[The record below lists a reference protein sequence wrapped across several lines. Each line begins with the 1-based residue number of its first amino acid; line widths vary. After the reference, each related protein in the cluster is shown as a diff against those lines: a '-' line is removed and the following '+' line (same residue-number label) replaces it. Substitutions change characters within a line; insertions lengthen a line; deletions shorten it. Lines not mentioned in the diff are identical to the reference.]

1 MGVPVGNM
9 ILETFSNK
17 EHSVQISESVNGKD
31 VYIVQTGAGG
41 PQGDSDLLE
50 VLTMIH
56 TAKINSA
63 SSVTVVLPN
72 YPFARADK
80 VDKPRTPIM
89 AKLVADLLTTAGAD
103 HVVTMDLHAGQIQGF
118 FTVPVDNL
126 FASPAITH
134 WIKNNL
140 EDWEEA
146 VLVSP
151 DMGGAK
157 RCTGLASK
165 LNLDFALIH
174 KERKRAN
181 EISRMVLVGDVKD
194 RVCVIL
200 DDMSDTCGTLCKGA
214 EVLKKHGAKKVIGI
228 VTHGVLSG
236 SALERI
242 NETDSLELLVVTNTI
257 PQEGNLMKCPKIRSI
272 DVTPT
277 FAEALRC
284 KQAGQSLDTVFK
296 LDMFGSLP

>member
-1 MGVPVGNM
+1 M
-9 ILETFSNK
+9 ISETFSNK
-17 EHSVQISESVNGKD
+17 EHSVQISESVNGRD

-63 SSVTVVLPN
+63 ASVTVVLPN

-118 FTVPVDNL
+118 FSIPVDNL
-126 FASPAITH
+126 FASPAITT
-134 WIKNNL
+134 WIKSNL
-140 EDWEEA
+140 ENWEEA

-181 EISRMVLVGDVKD
+181 EISRMILVGDVKD

-214 EVLKKHGAKKVIGI
+214 EILKKNGAKRVIGI

-236 SALERI
+236 NALQRI

-257 PQEGNLMKCPKIRSI
+257 PQDKNMVECPKIRSV

-284 KQAGQSLDTVFK
+284 KQEGKSLDDVFK
-296 LDMFGSLP
+296 LDMFEYLP

>member
-1 MGVPVGNM
+1 M
-9 ILETFSNK
+9 ISETFSNK
-17 EHSVQISESVNGKD
+17 EHSVQISESVNGRD

-63 SSVTVVLPN
+63 ASVTVVLPN

-118 FTVPVDNL
+118 FSIPVDNL
-126 FASPAITH
+126 FASPAITT
-134 WIKNNL
+134 WIKSNL
-140 EDWEEA
+140 ENWEEA

-181 EISRMVLVGDVKD
+181 EISRMILVGDVKD

-214 EVLKKHGAKKVIGI
+214 EILKKNGAKRVIGI

-236 SALERI
+236 NALQRI

-257 PQEGNLMKCPKIRSI
+257 PQDKNMMDCSKIQ
-272 DVTPT
+272 VTTPWC
-277 FAEALRC
+277 L
-284 KQAGQSLDTVFK
+284 
-296 LDMFGSLP
+296 